1 MQRIKILHV
10 LIIGGA
16 VLLASTRAVRGQ
28 TVGATLSGVVR
39 DPAGAVVVG
48 AKVEAQN
55 LETNRTAGTVSD
67 DNGSYRLGPLQ
78 PGRYRVSISAPGFQT
93 VVIENVELTVGQSG
107 TLNATLPVGTF
118 TDQVEVQGIG
128 VALVEP
134 TKTEVSEVIE
144 QTRITELPI
153 SGRQFIDFA
162 LLTPSTVVG
171 KGISFGASSPLL
183 EDVPR
188 LAFGGLFEQH
198 SNFIGLDGGDHSV
211 SLNGLQHIGPSQDA
225 VKEFRVLS
233 STYSVEYG
241 RVMGGIVN
249 IITRSGSNDRH
260 GSVYYY
266 LRNDALDARNILSAP
281 GFDVLR
287 QHQFGASAGGP
298 VVRDRVF
305 YFGNYEGQRRAES
318 PQYNK
323 FILDNIAAINRA
335 KRSLGLSEEELNK
348 LQTKNYDYL
357 LARTDVQLT
366 PTQTLFARYSFAD
379 QRNGNFPSTP
389 GGIGGPSTFRQND
402 VRSQSL
408 MTNLTSLIGPSLV
421 NQGFFQYSRKSFTN
435 LPLSFE
441 PNLELPN
448 LADFGKHIGPAD
460 SYRENRY
467 QFNDTLSLVSGN
479 HEFKVGF
486 DFDHI
491 RNDLLWSLT
500 IPGFAIFTPESFF
513 GLPPFGR
520 TAPVFFALGI
530 VRGQPLPTRD
540 PNRLFPNRTYEENA
554 RTKYSHEI
562 YEFFIQDQWRY
573 RQLTLTYG
581 VRYYLETVANFGIDT
596 DTNNF
601 QPRLGLAYGFAN
613 GKGVIRAGA
622 GLFVAPQFWSRV
634 VNQRTCVGGG
644 ADIIALFDAPRASF
658 FSSASTPC
666 VTANVIPGPF
676 TSGPALQR
684 FIQQGQYPAGPLAF
698 NGFTNLVKDLPN
710 PYAEQWSLQ
719 IQYELL
725 RDLSVGIG
733 YLGVHGLKVQTAGI
747 QLNAE
752 RIGTLPNGKALYQPK
767 SPQAGIV
774 QMAFPG
780 VDSVYHGGF
789 LTVTKRMSHG
799 FGVNINYT
807 FSKTLD
813 FPTGYTFRDLFQDP
827 LNARLD
833 WGLSNQ
839 HVGQRFIL
847 SFTGEAPR
855 RWALTRDFKLSVI
868 TTLQSPRFVSVFT
881 GFDANGDLEFGPDRV
896 GLIGRNTYKGDSFK
910 QIDLRLSRRIPVH
923 ERWQIEALIEFF
935 NLFNRPNVTEVNTVY
950 GAADFIGP
958 VPRRFRDGIAGAVPS
973 FGQPGVTGPARQV
986 QLALRIN
993 F

>member
-1 MQRIKILHV
+1 MKIKLQLLSAGFGLLV
-10 LIIGGA
+10 LPWI
-16 VLLASTRAVRGQ
+16 VWGQ
-28 TVGATLSGVVR
+28 TVSATLSGVVR

-48 AKVEAQN
+48 AKVAAKNVGTNQV
-55 LETNRTAGTVSD
+55 LEVRSD
-67 DNGSYRLGPLQ
+67 ENGFYRLGPLQ
-78 PGRYRVSISAPGFQT
+78 PGRYQVVVEAAGFQST
-93 VVIENVELTVGQSG
+93 VIDNVELTVGQSA
-107 TLNATLPVGTF
+107 TLNVTLSVEALTE
-118 TDQVEVQGIG
+118 QVEVRGG
-128 VALVEP
+128 AVALIEP
-134 TKTEVSEVIE
+134 TKTELSEVVE

-249 IITRSGSNDRH
+249 IITKSGSNDRH

-298 VVRDRVF
+298 VVRDRLF

-318 PQYNK
+318 PQYTS
-323 FILDNIAAINRA
+323 FILNNIAAINQA
-335 KRSLGLSEEELNK
+335 KRSLGLSDEVLEQ
-348 LQTKNYDYL
+348 LQTKNYDYFL
-357 LARTDVQLT
+357 VRSDAQLT
-366 PTQTLFARYSFAD
+366 PANNLFVRYSFAD

-408 MTNLTSLIGPSLV
+408 MANLTSLIGPSLV
-421 NQGFFQYSRKSFTN
+421 NQGFFQFSRKSFTN
-435 LPLSFE
+435 MPLSFE

-448 LADFGKHIGPAD
+448 LASFGKHIGPAD
-460 SYRENRY
+460 FYRENRY
-467 QFNDTLSLVSGN
+467 QFSDTLSFVSKN

-486 DFDHI
+486 TFDHI
-491 RNDLLWSLT
+491 RDDLLWSLT

-520 TAPVFFALGI
+520 TVPVFFALGI
-530 VRGQPLPTRD
+530 VRGEPFPTRD
-540 PNRLFPNRTYEENA
+540 PSRLFPNRTYEENA
-554 RTKYSHEI
+554 RTRYNHEI
-562 YEFFIQDQWRY
+562 YEFFAQDRWRY

-581 VRYYLETVANFGIDT
+581 VRYYLETVANFGLDP
-596 DTNNF
+596 DRNNL
-601 QPRLGLAYGFAN
+601 QPRVGLAYGFAD

-622 GLFVAPQFWSRV
+622 GIFVAPQFWSRT

-658 FSSASTPC
+658 FSSASTRC
-666 VTANVIPGPF
+666 VTVNVIPGPF

-684 FIQQGQYPAGPLAF
+684 FIQQGRYPTGPLAF
-698 NGFTNLVKDLPN
+698 NGFTNLVKDVPN

-733 YLGVHGLKVQTAGI
+733 YLGVHGLKVQSAGI

-752 RIGTLPNGKALYQPK
+752 RIGTMPNGKALYRPK
-767 SPQAGIV
+767 SPQVGIV
-774 QMAFPG
+774 HMAFPG

-789 LTVTKRMSHG
+789 LTVTKRLSHG
-799 FGVNINYT
+799 FGFNINYT

-847 SFTGEAPR
+847 TFTGEGPR
-855 RWALTRDFKLSVI
+855 RWALTRDFKLGVI
-868 TTLQSPRFVSVFT
+868 TTLQSPRFASLFT

-896 GLIGRNTYKGDSFK
+896 GIIGRNTYKGDSFK
-910 QIDLRLSRRIPVH
+910 QIDLRLSRQIPVN
-923 ERWQIEALIEFF
+923 ERWRIEALIEFF

-950 GAADFIGP
+950 AAADFIGP
-958 VPRRFRDGIAGAVPS
+958 VPRRFRDGVAGAVPS
-973 FGQPGVTGPARQV
+973 FGEPAVTGPARQI
-986 QLALRIN
+986 QFALRVN